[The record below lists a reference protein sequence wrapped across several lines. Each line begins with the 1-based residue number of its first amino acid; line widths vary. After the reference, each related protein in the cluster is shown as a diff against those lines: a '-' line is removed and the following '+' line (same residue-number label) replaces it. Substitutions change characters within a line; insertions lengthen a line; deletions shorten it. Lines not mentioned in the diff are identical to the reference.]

1 MNGRTHEQM
10 GNEERAQR
18 NSMTQK
24 KLKRNDWRE
33 RNSVGKTNDTMTKGG
48 SVQQCPPQEGGPGD
62 FDESEFV
69 VAMDSDEKELIRRGR
84 S

>member
-33 RNSVGKTNDTMTKGG
+33 RNSVAKTMTKGS

-69 VAMDSDEKELIRRGR
+69 VAMDSDEKELIGRGR